1 MSQTIARPPTSS
13 SPQIVTPN
21 GTPPTMLPA
30 QSSSFEARLHQLFSH
45 FDSGTHAIC
54 RDPRETVEEQGHLY
68 FKRGSPWVAV
78 LVLRARSEC
87 LSVSDVFLAAS
98 NEVPPRRSSI
108 SFLSALSLTRPS
120 SSASTPAQTP
130 LSSSFP
136 QQLGM
141 TTPDAVPA
149 HNVPRS
155 NSLSATELPQVG
167 TKPSQPAAPAMARAQ
182 TTGAVK
188 GFDVAQRHFDPSRE
202 PKLLGLL

>member
-1 MSQTIARPPTSS
+1 
-13 SPQIVTPN
+13 
-21 GTPPTMLPA
+21 MLPA

-68 FKRGSPWVAV
+68 FKP
-78 LVLRARSEC
+78 
-87 LSVSDVFLAAS
+87 AS

-120 SSASTPAQTP
+120 SSASTPAPTP